1 MEFMKTK
8 TAKIEEYNK
17 LNTKPFDKR
26 TGYKVYKDEIE
37 KNNDIENTIV
47 TLTTSN
53 YLLDNYSLLPL
64 SGKSFAKN
72 IFCNESGYYP
82 IFKLDRFGFKNEDI
96 VWKNE
101 NKIALVGDSFTQGA
115 CMNISDD
122 ISGRLNFFLKD
133 NNKYTN
139 SINLGQLGH
148 GPVSAYASLVEY
160 NLNNKFKKVVW
171 IFNPSNDLKELEE
184 ELENKILSKYFLKND
199 FSQQLIKYNNKKDE
213 IVKKKMNKYIDF
225 YEKKFN
231 LITFI
236 KLSYLRSTI
245 DKILQIRQK
254 EKSQFKIQKSEYDF
268 SNFKKIVSKFKNY
281 TEKKNIDLIFV
292 YLHIYGNESIDNS
305 EFKQNIFKIL
315 IDNNIQIIDIEN
327 EFRKTNYKDFY
338 PFGMNGHYNEKGYNL
353 VAQKIYN
360 LLD

>member
-1 MEFMKTK
+1 
-8 TAKIEEYNK
+8 
-17 LNTKPFDKR
+17 
-26 TGYKVYKDEIE
+26 
-37 KNNDIENTIV
+37 
-47 TLTTSN
+47 
-53 YLLDNYSLLPL
+53 
-64 SGKSFAKN
+64 
-72 IFCNESGYYP
+72 
-82 IFKLDRFGFKNEDI
+82 
-96 VWKNE
+96 
-101 NKIALVGDSFTQGA
+101 
-115 CMNISDD
+115 
-122 ISGRLNFFLKD
+122 SGRLNFFLKD

-268 SNFKKIVSKFKNY
+268 SNFKRIVSKFKNY
-281 TEKKNIDLIFV
+281 TEKK
-292 YLHIYGNESIDNS
+292 
-305 EFKQNIFKIL
+305 IL
-315 IDNNIQIIDIEN
+315 I
-327 EFRKTNYKDFY
+327 
-338 PFGMNGHYNEKGYNL
+338 
-353 VAQKIYN
+353 
-360 LLD
+360 